1 MQQSLEVRIRNRAY
15 ELWNMSGRE
24 DGQDLQHWLAAEQ
37 EVLAEA
43 KNKKMTAAPQ
53 PSVERAMAPQKPKG
67 RRNLKR

>member
-24 DGQDLQHWLAAEQ
+24 DGQELQHWLAAEQ
-37 EVLAEA
+37 EMLAES
-43 KNKKMTAAPQ
+43 KQMIAAPQ
-53 PSVERAMAPQKPKG
+53 PSVEPQRAMAPQKPKG